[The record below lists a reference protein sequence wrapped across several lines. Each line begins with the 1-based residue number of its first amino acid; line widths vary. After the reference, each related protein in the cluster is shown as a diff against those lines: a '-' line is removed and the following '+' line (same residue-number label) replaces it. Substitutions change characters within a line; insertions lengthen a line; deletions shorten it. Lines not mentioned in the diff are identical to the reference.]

1 MGPSP
6 VVNNKHNVIP
16 NLTWD
21 LFIFLNGEV
30 QNQVRHDS
38 VFHANKGFTLIEL
51 LVVVLIIGILASIA
65 LPQYQK
71 AVEKSKATQA
81 LTLLNSLGQAQ
92 TAYRLSSGQAA
103 EKFEEL
109 GVEIPFTGN
118 TPWRTVDSNITDTR
132 SNADWSFQLWKQ
144 NTGSSNRMIMAG
156 RISGPY
162 KGGGFVLY
170 VDGPLEGSL
179 RCVER
184 SGLGITLSGEPG
196 RYCKRFFGGTLLG
209 TESATL
215 REYKLPQ

>member
-1 MGPSP
+1 MSLSQKGNSFIHTSPGGGPSP

-21 LFIFLNGEV
+21 LFVFLNGEV

-38 VFHANKGFTLIEL
+38 AFHANKGFTLIEL

-71 AVEKSKATQA
+71 TVEKSKATQA

-162 KGGGFVLY
+162 KGGGFV
-170 VDGPLEGSL
+170 
-179 RCVER
+179 
-184 SGLGITLSGEPG
+184 
-196 RYCKRFFGGTLLG
+196 
-209 TESATL
+209 
-215 REYKLPQ
+215 